1 MNANIQKLYDIAQ
14 KPSRKIIGL
23 MSGTSLDGLDIALCE
38 YTGSGLETKVEV
50 LKFKTEDYSE
60 DLKNEIVS
68 SVGYDPKCA
77 PMQLNEAET
86 AKALGVKASTLSVWR
101 STGRYDLRYVK
112 TGRLVRYRVSDIA
125 EFIERRT
132 VLHTQ

>member
-1 MNANIQKLYDIAQ
+1 
-14 KPSRKIIGL
+14 
-23 MSGTSLDGLDIALCE
+23 MST
-38 YTGSGLETKVEV
+38 
-50 LKFKTEDYSE
+50 E

-132 VLHTQ
+132 VLHTLNSTHKCNAHPCINFVRRLPAQAFSRA

>member
-1 MNANIQKLYDIAQ
+1 MIELIQYWVAGTRRKWLNSNRHLNQTQNYEI
-14 KPSRKIIGL
+14 PS
-23 MSGTSLDGLDIALCE
+23 MS
-38 YTGSGLETKVEV
+38 
-50 LKFKTEDYSE
+50 TEE
-60 DLKNEIVS
+60 LKNEIVS

-86 AKALGVKASTLSVWR
+86 AQALGVKASTLSVWR

-112 TGRLVRYRVSDIA
+112 AGRLVRYRVSDIA

-132 VLHTQ
+132 VFHT